1 MGSINDV
8 IEAFRRAP
16 TNYDRG
22 ALFERLMLRY
32 FQLDPTLSQ
41 QYEQVWLW
49 RDWPDRNGK
58 PDTGIDLVARE
69 RDTGDYTAIQCKFYE
84 PTHTLGKGDIDAFF
98 TASGKRPFTNR
109 VIISTTDKWG
119 KNAEDALRDQHI
131 PVQCIGM
138 ADIAEAPVD
147 WDIAWPQGELAVELT
162 PAEKNQPR
170 PHQVE
175 AIQAVMDGFAV
186 GNDRGKLIMAC
197 GTGKTFTALK
207 IAETVAAENGGTAR
221 VLFLVPSISLLS
233 QTLREWTAQS
243 ELDMRAFGVCSDTK
257 VGKLRNIEDFNVY
270 DVPVPV
276 TTEPTKLRE
285 EMEYRKQ
292 AKGLTVVFSTYQSLP
307 TVAEAQNLGVDPFDL
322 VICDFSSRGNSVRHV
337 RQPAQMRLCRTPG
350 RYCSRHT
357 ARVNEQRPVEGGG
370 WTREHLNTSSRQRTT
385 RTIRRASRYS
395 KSAPRRSTP
404 AVTAG

>member
-32 FQLDPTLSQ
+32 FQLDPALSQ

-49 RDWPDRNGK
+49 SDWPGRKGK

-69 RDTGDYTAIQCKFYE
+69 RDTGEFTAIQCKFYE
-84 PTHTLGKGDIDAFF
+84 PTHTLAKGDIDTFF
-98 TASGKRPFTNR
+98 TASGKKPFTNR

-119 KNAEDALRDQHI
+119 KNAEDALGDQHI
-131 PVQCIGM
+131 AVQRIGM
-138 ADIAEAPVD
+138 ADIAESPID
-147 WDIAWPQGELAVELT
+147 WDIAWPQGELSVELS
-162 PAEKNQPR
+162 PAEKNHPR

-175 AIQAVMDGFAV
+175 AIQAVMNGFAV

-207 IAETVAAENGGTAR
+207 IAEAVATENGGSAR
-221 VLFLVPSISLLS
+221 ILFLVPSISLLS

-243 ELDMRAFGVCSDTK
+243 ALDMRAFGVCSDTK

-276 TTEPTKLRE
+276 TTDPTKLRE
-285 EMEYRKQ
+285 EMEHRKR

-307 TVAEAQNLGVDPFDL
+307 TVAKAQNLGVDVFDL
-322 VICDFSSRGNSVRHV
+322 VICDFSSRIHPVRHV
-337 RQPAQMRLCRTPG
+337 RQHGEMRLCHTPR
-350 RYCSRHT
+350 RYCSRHPMGVT
-357 ARVNEQRPVEGGG
+357 EYRPVEGGG
-370 WTREHLNTSSRQRTT
+370 CTRERWSTSSRPRTT
-385 RTIRRASRYS
+385 RTIHRASRYS
-395 KSAPRRSTP
+395 TPAPPRSTL

>member
-8 IEAFRRAP
+8 IEAFRHAP

-22 ALFERLMLRY
+22 ALFERLMWRY
-32 FQLDPTLSQ
+32 FQLDPALSQ

-49 RDWPDRNGK
+49 SDWPDRKGK

-69 RDTGDYTAIQCKFYE
+69 RDTGEYTAIQCKFYE
-84 PTHTLGKGDIDAFF
+84 PTHTLAKGDIDTFF
-98 TASGKRPFTNR
+98 TASGKKPFTNR

-119 KNAEDALRDQHI
+119 KNAEDALADQHI
-131 PVQCIGM
+131 PVQRIGM
-138 ADIAEAPVD
+138 ADIAESPID
-147 WDIAWPQGELAVELT
+147 WEIAWPQGELSVELS

-207 IAETVAAENGGTAR
+207 IAECVAAANGESAR
-221 VLFLVPSISLLS
+221 ILFLVPSISLLS
-233 QTLREWTAQS
+233 QTLREWTAQT
-243 ELDMRAFGVCSDTK
+243 ELDMRAFGVCSDNK
-257 VGKLRNIEDFNVY
+257 VGKLRNIEDFNIY

-276 TTEPTKLRE
+276 TTDPAKLRD
-285 EMEYRKQ
+285 EMEHRKR

-307 TVAEAQNLGVDPFDL
+307 AVAEAQKLGVDPFDL
-322 VICDFSSRGNSVRHV
+322 VICDFSSCLHAVRHV
-337 RQPAQMRLCRTPG
+337 RQHGEMRLCHTPR
-350 RYCSRHT
+350 RYCSRHPM
-357 ARVNEQRPVEGGG
+357 RVTESGRVEGGG
-370 WTREHLNTSSRQRTT
+370 CTRERWSTSSRPRTT

-395 KSAPRRSTP
+395 TP
-404 AVTAG
+404 APPRSIPAAIAG